1 MIRER
6 NIGIAYILW
15 LLFGIFGA
23 HKLYLRR
30 PYMAILYLFTAGL
43 FLVGWIVDLF
53 TMGEQVD
60 QCNDKIYEAD
70 ESGLMTEHLED
81 RIDELEDEV
90 EELRD
95 KLKGQ

>member
-15 LLFGIFGA
+15 LTFGIFGA

-30 PYMAILYLFTAGL
+30 PAMAIVYLFTLGL
-43 FLVGWIVDLF
+43 FLIGWVVDLF
-53 TMGEQVD
+53 TMNEQVD
-60 QCNDKIYEAD
+60 QCNDKIYESEGFKD
-70 ESGLMTEHLED
+70 HLED

-90 EELRD
+90 EVLRD
-95 KLKGQ
+95 RLRDQ